1 MPQIFSNKRQASR
14 PLQKTQTEHKALM
27 QAKMYLVKVHVSE
40 VTESKLH
47 TYWGLRDFGQ
57 VTLHST
63 AHHGTLSECKG
74 TQISKGDLTTRR

>member
-27 QAKMYLVKVHVSE
+27 QAKMYLVKVRVSE

-47 TYWGLRDFGQ
+47 TEDLG
-57 VTLHST
+57 TLVKSLST
-63 AHHGTLSECKG
+63 AL
-74 TQISKGDLTTRR
+74 LTTEL